1 MKPYK
6 HCQISVKTWGGKP
19 DDYLKIH
26 NWFDQTKN
34 NIPDVRHRMV
44 LHNSLGIFLCE
55 QVFGV
60 YFTNSDD
67 KIVQVRD
74 VGEQH
79 VLDDLGFI
87 PTLEKCFEGLSI
99 DQWMGGAIK
108 SKKVYSVEQIEE
120 RINNFLDKNSK
131 ENTNREKSSQQ
142 IFLDGASKNRSKTYF
157 D

>member
-6 HCQISVKTWGGKP
+6 HCQISVKNWGGVP

-26 NWFDQTKN
+26 NWFDQTKS
-34 NIPDVRHRMV
+34 NIPDMRHRMV
-44 LHNSLGIFLCE
+44 LHNSFGIYLCE

-67 KIVQVRD
+67 KTVQVRD

-87 PTLEKCFEGLSI
+87 PTLEKCFQNLSLE
-99 DQWMGGAIK
+99 QWMGGIIR
-108 SKKVYSVEQIEE
+108 SKKVFSAEQIEE
-120 RINNFLDKNSK
+120 RLKNHWNKKAEEIPSD
-131 ENTNREKSSQQ
+131 NSADHM
-142 IFLDGASKNRSKTYF
+142 FLDGL